1 MRMKTTVA
9 MLAALVLVVAAC
21 GAEPDSDTASDPAAG
36 SAEDGG
42 PDPNDGSV
50 LPGDEPGEVA
60 DEGVAAVVNGQEIS
74 AEEVDQQVQAF
85 SATPDVA
92 EALEGPDGE
101 QTLAALRAQVVSNLI
116 INRLAVEGA
125 EALGAPV
132 TEDDVTEARSELEEE
147 TGGAEALQAA
157 LDAEGMSEEQLVAQ
171 LRALAALRN
180 IEVALAE
187 DAGDTAGDPADDAAD
202 DEAGTAAQRFISD
215 LVRQAQVVVA
225 TDYGSWDPQTGQVA
239 PAGAFPQEGL
249 QPAP

>member
-1 MRMKTTVA
+1 MRMTTTVA
-9 MLAALVLVVAAC
+9 MLAALVLLVAAC
-21 GAEPDSDTASDPAAG
+21 GAEPASNTASDPARESPEGAD
-36 SAEDGG
+36 ST
-42 PDPNDGSV
+42 DGSV
-50 LPGDEPGEVA
+50 LPGDEPGA
-60 DEGVAAVVNGQEIS
+60 DLDDGVAAVVNGQEIG

-92 EALEGPDGE
+92 EALDGPEGA

-116 INRLAVEGA
+116 INRLALEGA

-132 TEDDVTEARSELEEE
+132 TDDDVTQARAELEEE
-147 TGGAEALQAA
+147 TGGADALQEA

-187 DAGDTAGDPADDAAD
+187 DAGDAADDAAD
-202 DEAGTAAQRFISD
+202 DAAGTAAQRFISD

-225 TDYGSWDPQTGQVA
+225 TDYGTWDPQTGQVA
-239 PAGAFPQEGL
+239 PAGSLPAGSVPQESP